1 MTVEMKK
8 LSFILPCYNVERFI
22 SSCLDSIYAQNMSE
36 DEFEVICVDDCSL
49 DGTCAIIEEWQKSY
63 SNLQLIR
70 HAKNSYSGIA
80 RNTGI
85 INAKGD
91 YLCFVDAD
99 DILPKSV
106 MKDILSIAQAD
117 FLEILLYN
125 NVIFSQGVFSE
136 ESIKFSDS
144 EVLSGGDYIEKCLK
158 GNIGKLGAPWAK
170 LFKRSFLLQHSIW
183 FSNLI
188 VSQDVPFVWE
198 TMICANRVKS
208 ISKNGYIFRNN
219 ENSTTS
225 NLKRPHLMYSNS
237 ILYPNVLMGVLE
249 KYGNDIPC
257 VIRKG
262 VVNEISTEI
271 NGFFCKYL
279 SYGEEGKREIY
290 SMIRQKTAPVW
301 NLNEYMHRK
310 QKMAFL
316 SRNLGFDIF
325 DAVVRRLF
333 V

>member
-1 MTVEMKK
+1 MKK
-8 LSFILPCYNVERFI
+8 LSFVLPCYNVEHFI
-22 SSCLDSIYAQNMSE
+22 GSCLDSIYAQDMSE

-63 SNLQLIR
+63 SNLRLIR

-85 INAKGD
+85 TNAEGD
-91 YLCFVDAD
+91 YICFVDAD
-99 DILPKSV
+99 DMLPKSV
-106 MKDILSIAQAD
+106 MKDILSVAQD
-117 FLEILLYN
+117 GFLDVLLYN
-125 NVIFSQGVFSE
+125 NIIFFQGDFVE

-144 EVLSGGDYIEKCLK
+144 EVLSGGDFVEKCLK

-183 FSNLI
+183 YSNLI
-188 VSQDVPFVWE
+188 VSQDVPFIWE

-208 ISKNGYIFRNN
+208 ISNNGYIFRSN

-225 NLKRPHLMYSNS
+225 NLKKPHIMYSSS

-249 KYGNDIPC
+249 KYGNGIPC

-262 VVNEISTEI
+262 MVNEIKTEI
-271 NGFFCKYL
+271 NGFFYKYL
-279 SYGEEGKREIY
+279 SYGVEGKREIY
-290 SMIRQKTAPVW
+290 SMIRKKTAPVW
-301 NLNEYMHRK
+301 NLNEYMNRK

-316 SRNLGFDIF
+316 SRKMGYGIF
-325 DAVVRRLF
+325 DAVVKKLF
-333 V
+333 